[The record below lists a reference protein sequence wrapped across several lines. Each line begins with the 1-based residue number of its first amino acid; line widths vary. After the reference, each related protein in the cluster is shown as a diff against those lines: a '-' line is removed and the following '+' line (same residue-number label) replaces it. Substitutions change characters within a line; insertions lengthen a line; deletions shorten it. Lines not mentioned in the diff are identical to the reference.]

1 MACLPAELSIGGRV
15 WTVDTDALLGKGG
28 FASVFA
34 ARSSQGDRGAA
45 KIVDLRQ
52 QSSWATAKLKSEA
65 DNLRHAQTHEH
76 IVTFHGEARHGCYHI
91 FLTEVWGKDLL
102 EEVLEHRGLGSE
114 RSVHV
119 MAQVMQ
125 ALTWLHSKRICH
137 GCASAPHRARASAP
151 PPLVFPLAASV
162 GVPEGYIRSPRAVGT
177 GPER

>member
-1 MACLPAELSIGGRV
+1 MTCLPAELSIGGRV
-15 WTVDTDALLGKGG
+15 WAINTDVLLGKGG
-28 FASVFA
+28 FASVFTA
-34 ARSSQGDRGAA
+34 SSSQGDKGAA

-65 DNLRHAQTHEH
+65 DNLRRAQTHEN
-76 IVTFHGEARHGCYHI
+76 IVTFHGEVRHGYYHI

-125 ALTWLHSKRICH
+125 ALAWLHSKRICH
-137 GCASAPHRARASAP
+137 GCAADMPCARPRRIAPCAAP
-151 PPLVFPLAASV
+151 SPLQHTIPW
-162 GVPEGYIRSPRAVGT
+162 GT
-177 GPER
+177 P